1 MREGVVFV
9 GDGRE
14 GEGCGRGEALLLLL
28 RLLNQYTAE
37 GARNTVVLFL
47 SDL

>member
-14 GEGCGRGEALLLLL
+14 GGGMRERRGAAVAVAAVESIHC
-28 RLLNQYTAE
+28 R
-37 GARNTVVLFL
+37 G
-47 SDL
+47 S